1 MALVLIRIPDCQYM
15 KWKGSFFNKFN
26 GEWTSFYLTCSTTGY
41 DRASDSDLVI
51 FIRLHWHANFRIPSH
66 WNIWHGICWKQ
77 TEKFRLWSFF
87 IINKLDKKW
96 EKCYGAYSKKMIT
109 FDVYIRLAI
118 FEFSTLPFTRSLNF
132 KRIRITS
139 QIGIFTSKKLP
150 SKRWNQDILS

>member
-1 MALVLIRIPDCQYM
+1 MNIFFIWRVPQLVTIVLPTRIWSFLYASVDTQTFEFQVIQIFDTIYVENKLKNSDC
-15 KWKGSFFNKFN
+15 
-26 GEWTSFYLTCSTTGY
+26 
-41 DRASDSDLVI
+41 D
-51 FIRLHWHANFRIPSH
+51 H
-66 WNIWHGICWKQ
+66 
-77 TEKFRLWSFF
+77 FF

-139 QIGIFTSKKLP
+139 QIGIFTSKKTAFETIK
-150 SKRWNQDILS
+150 SGYQQIDSWDS

>member
-1 MALVLIRIPDCQYM
+1 MRMLKTNCKI
-15 KWKGSFFNKFN
+15 
-26 GEWTSFYLTCSTTGY
+26 
-41 DRASDSDLVI
+41 
-51 FIRLHWHANFRIPSH
+51 
-66 WNIWHGICWKQ
+66 Q
-77 TEKFRLWSFF
+77 TMIIFF

-96 EKCYGAYSKKMIT
+96 EKCHGTYSKKMIT

-150 SKRWNQDILS
+150 SKR

>member
-1 MALVLIRIPDCQYM
+1 MLSANVCSKSNKKVHFLI
-15 KWKGSFFNKFN
+15 N
-26 GEWTSFYLTCSTTGY
+26 STTSEHLFIW
-41 DRASDSDLVI
+41 RVPQLVTIVLPTRIWSFQYACIDTQTFEFQVIQI
-51 FIRLHWHANFRIPSH
+51 FDTIYLCV
-66 WNIWHGICWKQ
+66 CWKQ
-77 TEKFRLWSFF
+77 TVKFRRWSFF

-96 EKCYGAYSKKMIT
+96 EECHGTYSKKMIT

-150 SKRWNQDILS
+150 SKR